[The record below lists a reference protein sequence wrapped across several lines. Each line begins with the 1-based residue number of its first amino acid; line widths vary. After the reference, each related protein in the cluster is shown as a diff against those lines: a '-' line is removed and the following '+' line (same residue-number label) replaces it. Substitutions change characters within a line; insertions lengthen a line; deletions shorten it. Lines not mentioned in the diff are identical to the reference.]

1 MTVIACGDMVAP
13 AAAASDALREQGV
26 SCRVLDMFCI
36 KPLDCEAVR
45 SAAAETSGI
54 VTVEEHSSF
63 LGLGSLVMQE
73 LAGMGVPLTR
83 LGLPDAPVVT
93 GGQQEVLDYYGLN
106 AGGIARAAYELCR
119 R

>member
-1 MTVIACGDMVAP
+1 
-13 AAAASDALREQGV
+13 
-26 SCRVLDMFCI
+26 MFCI

-45 SAAAETSGI
+45 RAAAETSGI

-63 LGLGSLVMQE
+63 LGLGSLVAQE

-93 GGQQEVLDYYGLN
+93 RRA
-106 AGGIARAAYELCR
+106 AGGAGLLRAERRRHRRAAYELCR